1 MLFGGICFKGIVLQS
16 PIILYDRRGYGMERN
31 VTLMISGLH
40 MESGKEGSAGDS
52 EIQTMVPA
60 EYFCRGDARYVLYE
74 ERQEGSGESTQ
85 NRMKFKNH
93 VLELTRKGFIDTHM
107 IFEEGR
113 RHEACYAMP
122 YGQMVMGIYT
132 KKLAFEETA
141 DSIRITVEYILE
153 MNGQYQADS
162 HIAIVIKGK

>member
-1 MLFGGICFKGIVLQS
+1 MFQGVVR
-16 PIILYDRRGYGMERN
+16 YDKRGYGMDRN
-31 VTLMISGLH
+31 VTLTISGLH
-40 MESGKEGSAGDS
+40 MESKKDDGVRNS
-52 EIQTMVPA
+52 EIQTVIPA
-60 EYFCRGDARYVLYE
+60 EYFYRGDAHYVLYE

-122 YGQMVMGIYT
+122 YGQLIMGIYT
-132 KKLAFEETA
+132 KKLTFEESA

-153 MNGQYQADS
+153 MNGQHQADS
-162 HIAIVIKGK
+162 SIAIVINGK